1 MKLKA
6 GFTLIEL
13 LIAVAI
19 VGILSAIAIP
29 SLNHHILKG
38 HRSDAYA
45 SILKIQLAE
54 ERYRGYN
61 TTYGNLS
68 QVWGGVTSTEGGRY
82 TMSISN
88 VSATSYTIT
97 ATAVSAQSSDSED
110 GVSCAAI
117 VLSYSAGTATKT
129 PANCW

>member
-1 MKLKA
+1 MKKRH
-6 GFTLIEL
+6 GFTLVEL

-29 SLNHHILKG
+29 SLNSYLLKS

-45 SILKIQLAE
+45 TILKIQLAE

-61 TTYGNLS
+61 TTYGTLTE
-68 QVWGGVTSTEGGRY
+68 VWGGSTSTEGGRY
-82 TMSISN
+82 TISISN

-97 ATAVSAQSSDSED
+97 ATAVTAQSSDSED

-117 VLSYSAGTATKT
+117 VLAYSNGTATKT
-129 PANCW
+129 PSNCW